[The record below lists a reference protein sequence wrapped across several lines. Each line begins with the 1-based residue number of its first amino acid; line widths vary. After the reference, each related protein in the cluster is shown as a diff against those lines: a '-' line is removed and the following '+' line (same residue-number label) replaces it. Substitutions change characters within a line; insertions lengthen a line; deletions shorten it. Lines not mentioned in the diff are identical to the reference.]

1 MSLGQKTRAAQRLVF
16 SSSLSHS
23 NAKFAVPPC
32 ALGFGTKDDSLAKS
46 PPSFRLEETLPPT
59 RRYCMWITVLAFV
72 RYGHTAISSRIDGIA
87 APGYTAA
94 CSLARILHFACD
106 PQVAILQ
113 AHCMTPPGDSR
124 TPAQPLPRDLTRYA
138 QWSRTD
144 SRAAVLPISRTE
156 TLHPSATRIC
166 LVCKLLVQ

>member
-1 MSLGQKTRAAQRLVF
+1 MSLGQKTRAAQRLVL

-32 ALGFGTKDDSLAKS
+32 ALGFGTKDGSLAKS

-59 RRYCMWITVLAFV
+59 RRYCMWIAVLAFV

-113 AHCMTPPGDSR
+113 AHCMTPQGDRR
-124 TPAQPLPRDLTRYA
+124 TPAQPL
-138 QWSRTD
+138 
-144 SRAAVLPISRTE
+144 
-156 TLHPSATRIC
+156 TLRLDRIC
-166 LVCKLLVQ
+166 PMVQSRQQQGCDPSHIKVAGPCI

>member
-1 MSLGQKTRAAQRLVF
+1 MLFGYCFRTPCLLVRRHVRRSA
-16 SSSLSHS
+16 SSSPARSRTPMRSLQSRH
-23 NAKFAVPPC
+23 APL
-32 ALGFGTKDDSLAKS
+32 ALAPRMIVSRRA
-46 PPSFRLEETLPPT
+46 LPPFVWKKHCPPLT
-59 RRYCMWITVLAFV
+59 RRYCMWIALLAFV

-124 TPAQPLPRDLTRYA
+124 TPAQPLTLRLDRMCPMV
-138 QWSRTD
+138 QSRQQQGCD
-144 SRAAVLPISRTE
+144 
-156 TLHPSATRIC
+156 PSHIKVAGPCI
-166 LVCKLLVQ
+166 